1 MLTVVA
7 GLLHL
12 GEAAR
17 GVLVWVVV
25 SLVLDLVTV
34 GITAGINVP
43 ANNRLKA
50 AGDADVID
58 VAMARADFDEGRWVR
73 GTSCGLSSAWR
84 CLPRCCGR
92 WYWRD
97 A

>member
-1 MLTVVA
+1 
-7 GLLHL
+7 
-12 GEAAR
+12 
-17 GVLVWVVV
+17 VLVWVVV

-73 GTSCGLSSAWR
+73 WNLVRVVLSLAAFAALLWA
-84 CLPRCCGR
+84 LVLAGR
-92 WYWRD
+92 LG
-97 A
+97 